1 MTIVEVLERKLD
13 ITKKE
18 LDKRKS
24 YFLFSVQK
32 EMDTANFE
40 RNAMSELAVMLECKT
55 QIKTLEETIATLKIR
70 G

>member
-18 LDKRKS
+18 YDKRKE

-32 EMDTANFE
+32 EIDTANFE

-55 QIKTLEETIATLKIR
+55 KVKTLEETIAVLKMK